1 MKKTSKK
8 ILRVAFFGDGEAR
21 STDRHYQESY
31 DVAKLLAEKDY
42 IVVDGGGPGVMKA
55 ATLGAKAGGGRV
67 EVVILDPKKDPDNYE
82 GTSGKN
88 IKLADK
94 VYKMASYDKRLRKLV
109 ELADAFVI
117 FKGGTGTLTEIGL
130 TWQMAKFDYG
140 KHEPLIFFGKEWG
153 KVVKNMIKEL
163 DLDKKEREV
172 VVIVDKVEEVV
183 KVLEKNRA

>member
-1 MKKTSKK
+1 MKKTSKQ
-8 ILRVAFFGDGEAR
+8 IERVAVFGDGEAK
-21 STDRHYQESY
+21 STDKHYQDAY
-31 DVAKLLAEKDY
+31 DVAKLLAEQGY
-42 IVVDGGGPGVMKA
+42 IVVNGGGPGVMKA
-55 ATLGAKAGGGRV
+55 ATLGAKAGGGSV

-82 GTSGKN
+82 GTDGKN

-117 FKGGTGTLTEIGL
+117 FKGGTGTLTEIWL

-140 KHEPLIFFGKEWG
+140 HHEPLIFFGKEW
-153 KVVKNMIKEL
+153 KKIVKEMIKEL

-172 VVIVDKVEEVV
+172 VVIVEKGEDVV
-183 KVLEKNRA
+183 KVLKKNGA